1 MDAETLPKV
10 TMADEDGIIP
20 DPWPDIE
27 PLHRRDE

>member
-10 TMADEDGIIP
+10 AVADEDGIIP

-27 PLHRRDE
+27 PLR